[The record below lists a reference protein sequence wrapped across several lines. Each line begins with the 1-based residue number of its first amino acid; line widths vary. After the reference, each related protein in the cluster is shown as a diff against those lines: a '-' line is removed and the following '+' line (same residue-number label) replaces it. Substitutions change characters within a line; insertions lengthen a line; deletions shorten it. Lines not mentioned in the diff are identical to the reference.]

1 MKKVLLLL
9 GAVVLSTGFSYAQ
22 GHSDHDGHNHG
33 TNTHIATPVN
43 AATVSSTPAVSQPT
57 GENKSQSTTL
67 TVENIVFESEVH
79 DFGTV
84 PEGPNADYEF
94 KFKNTGK
101 EPINLQ
107 TVNASCGCTT
117 PSWSKEPVLPGKT
130 GSIKASYATKGRPGG
145 FTKSITVVSNAGTKV
160 LTIKG
165 TVEPAP
171 AGSAPAS
178 SKSMIQK

>member
-9 GAVVLSTGFSYAQ
+9 GAVVLSTGFVYAQ
-22 GHSDHDGHNHG
+22 DHSNHDGHNHG
-33 TNTHIATPVN
+33 KTVTAPVSAN
-43 AATVSSTPAVSQPT
+43 VAVAQPT
-57 GENKSQSTTL
+57 GENKGQSTTL
-67 TVENIVFESEVH
+67 TVENLVFDNEVH
-79 DFGTV
+79 DFGAI

-94 KFKNTGK
+94 TFKNTGK

-130 GSIKASYATKGRPGG
+130 GSIKASYATQGRPGG

-171 AGSAPAS
+171 SGSAPAS
-178 SKSMIQK
+178 TKSMIQK

>member
-9 GAVVLSTGFSYAQ
+9 GAVALSTGVTYAQ
-22 GHSDHDGHNHG
+22 SHDGHNHDG
-33 TNTHIATPVN
+33 HNH
-43 AATVSSTPAVSQPT
+43 VSTTPASVTASPAASPVAQPT
-57 GENKSQSTTL
+57 GENKTQSTSL
-67 TVENIVFESEVH
+67 TVDNLVFDNEVH
-79 DFGTV
+79 DFGTL

-94 KFKNTGK
+94 TFKNTGK

-171 AGSAPAS
+171 TGSAPAS
-178 SKSMIQK
+178 NKSMIQK

>member
-9 GAVVLSTGFSYAQ
+9 GAIVLSTGFGYAQ

-33 TNTHIATPVN
+33 KTNASHVSTNV
-43 AATVSSTPAVSQPT
+43 AAVAHPAQPT
-57 GENKSQSTTL
+57 GENKTQSTTL
-67 TVENIVFESEVH
+67 TVENIVFDNEVH
-79 DFGTV
+79 DFGTI

-94 KFKNTGK
+94 TFKNTGK

-130 GSIKASYATKGRPGG
+130 GSIKASYATQGRPGG

-171 AGSAPAS
+171 SGSAPAS
-178 SKSMIQK
+178 NKSMIQK

>member
-1 MKKVLLLL
+1 MKKLLLLL
-9 GAVVLSTGFSYAQ
+9 GVVAMSAGFANAQ
-22 GHSDHDGHNHG
+22 GHSNHDGHNHG
-33 TNTHIATPVN
+33 TPPQTIAAP
-43 AATVSSTPAVSQPT
+43 ASTAQPT
-57 GENKSQSTTL
+57 NSTENKTQSTSV
-67 TVENIVFESEVH
+67 TVDNLVFENEVH
-79 DFGTV
+79 DFGTL
-84 PEGPNADYEF
+84 PEGPSAEYEF
-94 KFKNTGK
+94 TFKNTGK

-130 GSIKASYATKGRPGG
+130 GSIKASYATQGRPGG

-171 AGSAPAS
+171 SGSAPAS
-178 SKSMIQK
+178 NKSMIQK

>member
-1 MKKVLLLL
+1 MKKLLLLL
-9 GAVVLSTGFSYAQ
+9 GSVVLSTGFAYAQ

-33 TNTHIATPVN
+33 SVSGTA
-43 AATVSSTPAVSQPT
+43 VSSPAVVAQPT
-57 GENKSQSTTL
+57 NSGENKTQTTTL
-67 TVENIVFESEVH
+67 TVDNLVFDNEVH

-94 KFKNTGK
+94 TFKNTGK

-165 TVEPAP
+165 NVEPAP
-171 AGSAPAS
+171 TGSAPTS
-178 SKSMIQK
+178 TKSMIQK

>member
-9 GAVVLSTGFSYAQ
+9 GAVVLSTGFVYAQ
-22 GHSDHDGHNHG
+22 GHSDHDGHNHVS
-33 TNTHIATPVN
+33 ATPVSVTAN
-43 AATVSSTPAVSQPT
+43 PAPAVAQPT
-57 GENKSQSTTL
+57 GENKTQSTTL
-67 TVENIVFESEVH
+67 TVENLVFDSEVH

-84 PEGPNADYEF
+84 PEGSNADYEF

-130 GSIKASYATKGRPGG
+130 GSIKASYATQGRPGG

-171 AGSAPAS
+171 TGSAPAS
-178 SKSMIQK
+178 TKSMIQK

>member
-1 MKKVLLLL
+1 MKKVILLLTA
-9 GAVVLSTGFSYAQ
+9 AVFSTGLVFAQ
-22 GHSDHDGHNHG
+22 HDNHDGHDHG
-33 TNTHIATPVN
+33 TP
-43 AATVSSTPAVSQPT
+43 PAQVT
-57 GENKSQSTTL
+57 TAVATTL
-67 TVENIVFESEVH
+67 TVENLAFENEVH
-79 DFGTV
+79 DFGTI
-84 PEGPNADYEF
+84 PEGPAADYEF

-130 GSIKASYATKGRPGG
+130 GTVKASYATERRPGG

-165 TVEPAP
+165 NVEAAP
-171 AGSAPAS
+171 TGSVPTSA
-178 SKSMIQK
+178 KSMIQKN